1 MPFHQKD
8 PNSMLGDERN
18 AVANQAPEK
27 QHTWYDKPPEDC
39 ASVMPVLDIPT
50 LPQLAI
56 PEPTLEMRPNIELI
70 GDGHGR

>member
-1 MPFHQKD
+1 
-8 PNSMLGDERN
+8 MLGDERN
-18 AVANQAPEK
+18 AVGNQAPEK
-27 QHTWYDKPPEDC
+27 KDTGYYEAPEDC
-39 ASVMPVLDIPT
+39 APVMAVQHIPT